1 MNSERIMLKRTFLTV
16 LLTIFFSTY
25 TFSAEMTP
33 EELAKEGTIAYY
45 HENYLE
51 ANKLLSQ
58 AGAQGNAEAHYYLG
72 AMHFNGQGVVQS
84 YERSV
89 ENFSAAAAK
98 HHSGAQMIL
107 GVLYI
112 QGVGVPQNFK
122 RAARLLLLAAKQN
135 NVNAQEILGWIH
147 QNGVGVRQSSM
158 IAYAIWNYVA
168 ANGSDW
174 ARINRNYVLAHLSDR
189 EVYEAQELSLHI
201 QKLWALVERQ
211 NASHPDN
218 RRISH
223 RRRS

>member
-1 MNSERIMLKRTFLTV
+1 MAKGT
-16 LLTIFFSTY
+16 LLTALLSLLV
-25 TFSAEMTP
+25 SASALLAEISP
-33 EELAKEGTIAYY
+33 EELGKEGVIAYY

-58 AGAQGNAEAHYYLG
+58 AAVQGNAEAHYYLG
-72 AMHFNGQGVVQS
+72 AMYFNGQGVVQS
-84 YERSV
+84 YEESV
-89 ENFSAAAAK
+89 RHFTVAATQ
-98 HHSGAQMIL
+98 HHPGAQMIL

-122 RAARLLLLAAKQN
+122 RAARLLLLAARQN

-147 QNGVGVRQSSM
+147 QNGVGVRQNSM

-174 ARINRNYVLAHLSDR
+174 ARMNRNYVLVQLSDR
-189 EVYEAQELSLHI
+189 EVYEAQELSLQI
-201 QKLWALVERQ
+201 QKLWTLVERQ
-211 NASHPDN
+211 NALTRPDD